1 MQEAASGSE
10 TEGQVGESARAIAFR
25 SLARQ
30 HLDASYRLAN
40 AILGNPAEAE
50 DAVHDAF
57 ITAWRKWE
65 DLRDPAKFDAW
76 FKRIVVNTCR
86 DRLRRRTRTATSDI
100 SEHGSLATPDH
111 SGAANDRVLLEQ
123 ALSHLK
129 PDDQVLIVLRYDHDL
144 KLGDIAEMLGI
155 PTGTVKRR
163 LNTAH
168 KRLRSVMER
177 PEGSSR

>member
-1 MQEAASGSE
+1 MAEAASGSE
-10 TEGQVGESARAIAFR
+10 AEGRAGGSARAIAFR
-25 SLARQ
+25 SLATQ

-40 AILGNPAEAE
+40 AILGNSAEAE

-57 ITAWRKWE
+57 ITAWRKWAS
-65 DLRDPAKFDAW
+65 LRDPAKFDAW

-86 DRLRRRTRTATSDI
+86 DRLRRRTRTASSDI

-111 SGAANDRVLLEQ
+111 SSAANDRVLLEQ

-129 PDDQVLIVLRYDHDL
+129 PDDQVLVVLRYDHDL
-144 KLGDIAEMLGI
+144 KLDDIAALLGI

-168 KRLRSVMER
+168 KRLRSIMEQAQ
-177 PEGSSR
+177 GSSR

>member
-1 MQEAASGSE
+1 MQEAAPGSE
-10 TEGQVGESARAIAFR
+10 TEGQVGGSARAIAFR

-100 SEHGSLATPDH
+100 SEQGSLATPDH
-111 SGAANDRVLLEQ
+111 SVAVTDRVLLEQ

-144 KLGDIAEMLGI
+144 KLGDIAELLGI

>member
-1 MQEAASGSE
+1 MREAAPGTTTQGQAGE
-10 TEGQVGESARAIAFR
+10 TARAIAFR

-40 AILGNPAEAE
+40 AILGQPAEAE

-65 DLRDPAKFDAW
+65 SLRDPAKFDAW

-86 DRLRRRTRTATSDI
+86 DRLRRRTRTTASDI
-100 SEHGSLATPDH
+100 AAHGSLATPDH
-111 SGAANDRVLLEQ
+111 AGAANDRVLLEQ
-123 ALSHLK
+123 ALRQLK
-129 PDDQVLIVLRYDHDL
+129 PDDQVLIVLRYDRDL
-144 KLGDIAEMLGI
+144 KLGDIAELLRI

-168 KRLRSVMER
+168 QRLRSVMER